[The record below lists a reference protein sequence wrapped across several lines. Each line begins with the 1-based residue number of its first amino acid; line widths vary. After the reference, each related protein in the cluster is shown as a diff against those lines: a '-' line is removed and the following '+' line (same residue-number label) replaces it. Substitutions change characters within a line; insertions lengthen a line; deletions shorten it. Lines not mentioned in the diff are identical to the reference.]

1 MIDELMPEGVP
12 INVEK
17 DMSKNIGVSLKKGN
31 HRLNGKELLG
41 YARFRHD
48 PEGDF
53 GRVRRQQQVMQTLKK
68 KWLIL
73 EQLLNYQKLQVF

>member
-17 DMSKNIGVSLKKGN
+17 ICRKYWCIFEKGN

>member
-41 YARFRHD
+41 YASI
-48 PEGDF
+48 
-53 GRVRRQQQVMQTLKK
+53 VTTLKVTSDACDVSNK
-68 KWLIL
+68 
-73 EQLLNYQKLQVF
+73 

>member
-31 HRLNGKELLG
+31 HRLNGKELL
-41 YARFRHD
+41 
-48 PEGDF
+48 
-53 GRVRRQQQVMQTLKK
+53 VMQDSVTTLKVTSDACDVSNK
-68 KWLIL
+68 
-73 EQLLNYQKLQVF
+73 

>member
-1 MIDELMPEGVP
+1 M
-12 INVEK
+12 
-17 DMSKNIGVSLKKGN
+17 
-31 HRLNGKELLG
+31 NGKELLG

-68 KWLIL
+68 
-73 EQLLNYQKLQVF
+73 EMVNFRTVVKLPKVCRYFKRLCEYKHS